1 MKRFRSFALAAL
13 AALTLGSGAWAQEAP
28 QETVRKTTDA
38 VISRVKDEKDVL
50 RADPTRMYNLVS
62 ELVFPHFDFGV
73 MSQFVLG
80 AEWKA
85 AEEAKRAEFV
95 EQFRK
100 LLVRTYAAALLEY
113 SEQTIAYPDP
123 GATPKNPK
131 TAVVKQ
137 DITQPSGAN
146 MPVVYRLHSKADG
159 WKVYDVSVDGVSL
172 VKTYR
177 SSFADIIKQ
186 GGLDQLIATLHTKN
200 QEIGQ

>member
-1 MKRFRSFALAAL
+1 MKRFRSLVLAAL
-13 AALTLGSGAWAQEAP
+13 AALTLGSGVCAQEAP

-80 AEWKA
+80 AEWKT

-123 GATPKNPK
+123 GVTPRTRRPQWSSRTSPSPAVRTCPSFIVC
-131 TAVVKQ
+131 TARRTV
-137 DITQPSGAN
+137 G
-146 MPVVYRLHSKADG
+146 
-159 WKVYDVSVDGVSL
+159 
-172 VKTYR
+172 R
-177 SSFADIIKQ
+177 S
-186 GGLDQLIATLHTKN
+186 TTCRWT
-200 QEIGQ
+200 E